1 MGFSAAFPL
10 KVREEKTAIE
20 ASEMRVLPVFSP
32 GIALTREALT
42 REALTREALTR
53 EALARKA
60 LIREATVRSA
70 RAFKLVSF
78 AAPIFYHGVF
88 PVRVI

>member
-32 GIALTREALT
+32 GIALT